1 MADDIRKS
9 NVNVPMTSSQPGFF
23 KQRLARMWDP
33 GQWKFFS
40 RFFDRKVS
48 LILLIVLGALVSG
61 LMVFPITAIIRYIVD
76 QALPTAAFKGL
87 LYASI
92 ALFALRFAGSSL
104 MLGIRSLTARAISR
118 SMGRVRSHISDLL
131 LYNLSREEYTHID
144 LVRIHTKV
152 IEDTS
157 RLDRLFNALLARLLP
172 SLVAG
177 TVLCLILIH
186 LSGLLFLILLGLVP
200 LMLLVTRALGATV
213 RRRVRVFQEMFEV
226 YSKRMLFVLQHLDLV
241 RVHASE
247 DRESHRSASAI
258 HKLSDQSYR
267 MTMSY
272 ALHSYAQNTL
282 LNLYAILFIMAGG
295 ALVAYDRLSLGGFIS
310 FFVVANLLN
319 GYLGRVIDVWPDI
332 IAGRESTRK
341 LYELTH
347 GIRRLPYNGSRTIE
361 FDGTIDFQNVAFRF
375 SSDLPLLLENI
386 NLKLV
391 PGRVVGLTGANG
403 CGKTTIT
410 SLLMGFYRPQSGMI
424 TASGVN
430 YEEIDF
436 RALRSQIGMVMQN
449 PIFFQG
455 SVRENVGY
463 GQHDPS
469 IDEIKQC
476 ARVALADEFIEK
488 LPGGYDADI
497 GEGGVCLSGGQRQ
510 RLAIVRAL
518 CSKPKLLIFDEVTN
532 HLDQPSIEQ
541 LMINLSKLS
550 PKPAIL
556 MIGHKAE
563 EMKFCDM
570 VYEIRDRTLH
580 ERYIKQPAYS

>member
-1 MADDIRKS
+1 MLFS
-9 NVNVPMTSSQPGFF
+9 LPGTF
-23 KQRLARMWDP
+23 KKRLARMWDP
-33 GQWKFFS
+33 DQWRYFN
-40 RFFDRKVS
+40 RFFDRKMS
-48 LILLIVLGALVSG
+48 LVLLIVLGALISG
-61 LMVFPITAIIRYIVD
+61 IMVFPITAIIRYIVD
-76 QALPTAAFKGL
+76 QALPSAAFRGL

-92 ALFALRFAGSSL
+92 ALFLLRFAGSSL

-118 SMGRVRSHISDLL
+118 SMGRVRAHISDLL
-131 LYNLSREEYTHID
+131 LYKLSREEYTHID

-177 TVLCLILIH
+177 AVLCLILIY

-200 LMLLVTRALGATV
+200 LMLLVTRTLGAKV
-213 RRRVRVFQEMFEV
+213 RRRVRVFQEMFEL

-247 DRESHRSASAI
+247 DRESHRSASVI
-258 HKLSDQSYR
+258 QKLSDQSYR

-282 LNLYAILFIMAGG
+282 LNIYAILFIMAGG

-332 IAGRESTRK
+332 IAGRESARK
-341 LYELTH
+341 LYELSH
-347 GIRRLPYNGSRTIE
+347 GIHRLPYNGSRVVA
-361 FDGTIDFQNVAFRF
+361 FDGVVEFQQVSFRF
-375 SSDLPLLLENI
+375 LLDHPPLLENI

-391 PGRVVGLTGANG
+391 PGKMVGLTGPNG

-410 SLLMGFYRPQSGMI
+410 SLLMGFYRPEPGTI
-424 TASGVN
+424 TASSVR
-430 YEEIDF
+430 YDEIDF
-436 RALRSQIGMVMQN
+436 RALRPQIGIVMQN
-449 PIFFQG
+449 PILFQG
-455 SVRENVGY
+455 TIRENIGY

-476 ARVALADEFIEK
+476 ARIALADEFIEK
-488 LPGGYDADI
+488 LPNGYDTDI
-497 GEGGVCLSGGQRQ
+497 GDAGVCLSGGQRQ
-510 RLAIVRAL
+510 RLAITRAL
-518 CSKPKLLIFDEVTN
+518 CSRPRLLIFDEITN
-532 HLDQPSIEQ
+532 HLDYPAMEQ
-541 LMINLSKLS
+541 LLINLGNIS
-550 PKPAIL
+550 PRPAIL

-563 EMKFCDM
+563 EMKLCDV

-580 ERYIKQPAYS
+580 ERNIKTPACS